1 MAVSQ
6 RSRSSDTH
14 RVRRG
19 PRTKRYLVASL
30 AVAALTAV
38 VVGTAASRDAIA
50 VIAPD
55 APEVHAA
62 EADRRDSDAPVVDV
76 QLAAAPTTVDLG
88 GREATT
94 WAFNGQVPGPEI
106 RVPQGGVVRATV
118 SNDLPQPLTIHWHG
132 LALRNDMD
140 GVPELTQEP
149 IPPGETSTYEFT
161 APDSGTFFY
170 HPHTGTQ
177 LDRGL
182 YGPLVVEAS
191 SETGMREAVVILDDW
206 LDGSGRD
213 PDGVLEQLRS
223 GGSGMEGMSGMDHG
237 AEMSEEAPEATS
249 EPGMAGGPL
258 GDDTGDVD
266 YPMYLANGRPPT
278 NPAVIDAVPG
288 EPLRL
293 RVINAG
299 SDTPF
304 RIAVGGTAM
313 TVTHTDGFPVE
324 PVTVDTLLM
333 GMGERYD
340 VTVTL
345 PAAGSYPLV
354 AIPEGKSGQA
364 LAVLRAGSDEPERA
378 VAAVRPVELDGRL
391 LNTADL
397 HATADVALP
406 SGPADR
412 TYRLALTGSMSDY
425 RWAVERADG
434 SADPLTVRTGEKVR
448 LVFENRTTMWH
459 PMHLHGVTFQVV
471 GDSPAPGP
479 RKDTLIVPAM
489 GAVTVEFVADNPGQ
503 WALHC
508 HNVYHAEAG
517 MQTVVSYV
525 R

>member
-1 MAVSQ
+1 M
-6 RSRSSDTH
+6 
-14 RVRRG
+14 
-19 PRTKRYLVASL
+19 
-30 AVAALTAV
+30 AVAAFAAV
-38 VVGTAASRDAIA
+38 VVGAVTFRDAVV

-55 APEVHAA
+55 APEVQAA
-62 EADRRDSDAPVVDV
+62 EAGRRGSDAPVVDV

-88 GREATT
+88 GREVTT

-118 SNDLPQPLTIHWHG
+118 SNRLPQPLTIHWHG

-140 GVPELTQEP
+140 GVPELTQKP
-149 IPPGETSTYEFT
+149 IPPGGTSTYEFT

-191 SETGMREAVVILDDW
+191 SETSMREAVVILDDW
-206 LDGSGRD
+206 LDGLGGD

-223 GGSGMEGMSGMDHG
+223 GGSGMEGMSGMDHS
-237 AEMSEEAPEATS
+237 AEMSEEATEATS
-249 EPGMAGGPL
+249 EPGTAGGPF
-258 GDDTGDVD
+258 GEDTGDVD
-266 YPMYLANGRPPT
+266 YPLYLANGRTASDPT
-278 NPAVIDAVPG
+278 VIDAVPG

-304 RIAVGGTAM
+304 RIAVGDAAM

-324 PVTVDTLLM
+324 PVTVDALLM

-345 PAAGSYPLV
+345 PTAGSYPLV
-354 AIPEGKSGQA
+354 AVPEGKAGQA
-364 LAVLRAGSDEPERA
+364 LAVLRAGQDESERPS
-378 VAAVRPVELDGRL
+378 AAVRPVELDGRL
-391 LNTADL
+391 LDTADL
-397 HATADVALP
+397 QATADVVLP

-412 TYRLALTGSMSDY
+412 AYELALTGDMSDY

-434 SADPLTVRTGEKVR
+434 SAAPLMVRTGEKVR

-471 GDSPAPGP
+471 GDRGTPGP
-479 RKDTLIVPAM
+479 RKDTVIVPAM
-489 GAVTVEFVADNPGQ
+489 GKVTVEFVADNPGQ

-508 HNVYHAEAG
+508 HNIYHAEAG